1 MHSEKEKKRLKNK
14 YIWLSPAAIIGII
27 VLFFV
32 SLIAHTHSPEVN
44 QKITSFTLK
53 NTQNET
59 IDFEIFRQNKV
70 VLLNFWATWCKPC
83 TDELPLLEKLHQHY
97 KADGFTVLAINIDDD
112 VESAHKMIENLKL
125 TLPIAFD
132 REQSV
137 VEQFHITI
145 MPTTYLID
153 RKGKIRHLH
162 HGFFAHTEQ
171 TYETQII
178 NLLSESNSDR
188 QTAIK

>member
-1 MHSEKEKKRLKNK
+1 MHLKKEKKNPKNK
-14 YIWLSPAAIIGII
+14 YIWLFPKAVIGII
-27 VLFFV
+27 VLLLV
-32 SLIAHTHSPEVN
+32 SPLTQAHSPEVN
-44 QKITSFTLK
+44 QQITSFTLK
-53 NTQNET
+53 NTKNET
-59 IDFEIFRQNKV
+59 INFEKFRQNKV

-97 KADGFTVLAINIDDD
+97 KTDDFTVLAINIDDD
-112 VESAHKMIENLKL
+112 VESARKMIENLKL

-132 REQSV
+132 REQRV

-153 RKGKIRHLH
+153 RKGKIRYLH

-178 NLLSESNSDR
+178 NLLSESNSDG
-188 QTAIK
+188 QTAIR